1 MLADDEVLLDD
12 LAAEGERKSFG
23 FHGCEVKKTIFSD
36 VINDIAIRR

>member
-12 LAAEGERKSFG
+12 LAAEDERKSFG